1 MPRDGN
7 LLAAHPLPAGILP
20 CGVLRCWRDFAPV
33 PSPCGRPLELAG
45 RLPESRY
52 RKRSLSQGQ
61 RRHPLR
67 ERGRW
72 RGYRR
77 RDVFR
82 FECGAAQ
89 ARAAGA
95 AVPSEI
101 GRGGHAGADLGI
113 RPAFGRG
120 RIQWNYRGGGLQQ
133 RAQLRLGHGSLGS
146 HHRDRS
152 RSRRRAGLTRRT
164 PALRWSSR
172 LAHSLP
178 TVAKWEDLRKT
189 LLKTSRKQLLKG
201 PVGRSGLAGRAGHR
215 LHDLHLSLACWR
227 TDFGVPCPTP
237 WGRRCGE
244 RPTLIGWPTPLAAVP
259 KKAQKRTTTRE
270 K

>member
-1 MPRDGN
+1 MRG
-7 LLAAHPLPAGILP
+7 
-20 CGVLRCWRDFAPV
+20 C
-33 PSPCGRPLELAG
+33 PSPR
-45 RLPESRY
+45 
-52 RKRSLSQGQ
+52 
-61 RRHPLR
+61 
-67 ERGRW
+67 RGRGSSIRNRARW
-72 RGYRR
+72 ARR
-77 RDVFR
+77 CGSVDPTCFR
-82 FECGAAQ
+82 PRSNSMELP
-89 ARAAGA
+89 RRWSPTAG
-95 AVPSEI
+95 PITSGPRFPRE
-101 GRGGHAGADLGI
+101 
-113 RPAFGRG
+113 PPP
-120 RIQWNYRGGGLQQ
+120 
-133 RAQLRLGHGSLGS
+133 
-146 HHRDRS
+146 DRS

-244 RPTLIGWPTPLAAVP
+244 RPTLTNRAGRLPLLPCP
-259 KKAQKRTTTRE
+259 KRHKNAQQPVKSTDQTQTNRGYDRAQMGVVTLLKGRSSRSEEHTSELQSLRHLVCRLLLE
-270 K
+270 KKN